1 MSAALSALLT
11 SPGFAMDDEMKAR
24 VAAVQGV
31 KLNAQQDDFIRK
43 LKNTVWVDI
52 KVSFE
57 EILDGLSMGSRNA
70 DEGEF
75 QSFFPCC
82 GKEGVVT
89 ALQKIRQALDETLPS
104 YKTDYLRH
112 KEEIKSSVVVEVYLD
127 VLSRDLRGIL
137 APALIE
143 TEDFLGNTTLVL
155 CTNLHHKLLGTQEL
169 LSKKLKSFY
178 FSDHTDTLK
187 AYFFGE
193 NPPQSQEVADEI
205 ERVRKL
211 QIKEQVAMEE
221 QVREAR
227 LRKMQLDAFL
237 QSEQGTL
244 YGVTKA
250 LIKERLRKGK
260 QGDEFIMTL
269 ANEECFNYL
278 KVILNEDS
286 FLNRLANLN
295 GINASKISRGRTQLE
310 DIALIDF
317 SNSVKTW
324 RNQIFPDKGDE
335 GSFLGGLETINR
347 HCGKSTRIDDS
358 PNKAFFQILR
368 LLKEIS
374 DKFPQDERV
383 KTLVFQS
390 FGFIQDQHN
399 MCASGLMGRS
409 LLLASLISNL
419 LVDAV
424 EKPFVK

>member
-1 MSAALSALLT
+1 MKNKSLFLKRLFMSAALSALLT

-187 AYFFGE
+187 ANGTNLSSIF
-193 NPPQSQEVADEI
+193 I
-205 ERVRKL
+205 KL
-211 QIKEQVAMEE
+211 P
-221 QVREAR
+221 R
-227 LRKMQLDAFL
+227 FL
-237 QSEQGTL
+237 
-244 YGVTKA
+244 
-250 LIKERLRKGK
+250 
-260 QGDEFIMTL
+260 
-269 ANEECFNYL
+269 
-278 KVILNEDS
+278 
-286 FLNRLANLN
+286 
-295 GINASKISRGRTQLE
+295 
-310 DIALIDF
+310 
-317 SNSVKTW
+317 
-324 RNQIFPDKGDE
+324 
-335 GSFLGGLETINR
+335 
-347 HCGKSTRIDDS
+347 
-358 PNKAFFQILR
+358 
-368 LLKEIS
+368 
-374 DKFPQDERV
+374 
-383 KTLVFQS
+383 
-390 FGFIQDQHN
+390 
-399 MCASGLMGRS
+399 
-409 LLLASLISNL
+409 
-419 LVDAV
+419 
-424 EKPFVK
+424 